1 MVLRAGRSAGRD
13 RRASEHITL
22 DLPDLRPDS
31 QRVSLAATPTDPGA
45 RPVVPA
51 RRILV
56 VTTATAPKAEV
67 ESVVRAHAG
76 GDAEVQVVAPAS
88 KISWLDRLTNAE
100 DDARADATERAE
112 AASEELPGE
121 HVKAHGGDVDPLQ
134 AIEDA
139 LRMFP
144 ADEIVVLTAPDE
156 EATWLEAGL
165 GESAQERFS
174 VPVTHL
180 VTR

>member
-1 MVLRAGRSAGRD
+1 MVFSARRSTGRD
-13 RRASEHITL
+13 RRTPGHVAL

-31 QRVSLAATPTDPGA
+31 RGTWLATESTDPRA
-45 RPVVPA
+45 RPIVPA

-56 VTTATAPKAEV
+56 VTTATAPQAEV

-76 GDAEVQVVAPAS
+76 DDAEVQVIAPAS

-112 AASEELPGE
+112 AASEEAPGE
-121 HVKAHGGDVDPLQ
+121 HVEAHGGDVDPLR

-139 LRMFP
+139 LR
-144 ADEIVVLTAPDE
+144 
-156 EATWLEAGL
+156 G
-165 GESAQERFS
+165 
-174 VPVTHL
+174 
-180 VTR
+180 